1 MARLPVTQVTVKTTK
16 VSGAANFTLKNFL
29 AEVRRAGLAR
39 PNRFEILVQ
48 PPGVLSGT
56 ESQLVSLMADATLLP
71 GKRVLTSRQ
80 QLFGPPE
87 FFPVGVDYG
96 GDSLNIQFIVD
107 RELRTKLFFDSWM
120 EQVISPTQSNNR
132 TWHATR
138 YRSDY
143 IGRIVI
149 NQLDESDSVMYS
161 VTVYDV
167 FPVAINPMQMDNN
180 ITGAVHKLNV
190 SFNYRYW
197 DTNQIAPNTRA
208 NSSIWNDIFGIFG
221 SKSINNPGLPTLPVV
236 DTNTNQSQFILTPQQ
251 QAQNVLQPGS
261 NPGTGSQG
269 GEFFL
274 IK

>member
-1 MARLPVTQVTVKTTK
+1 MATRLPTTEVAVKTTK
-16 VSGAANFTLKNFL
+16 VSGAASFTLKNFL
-29 AEVRRAGLAR
+29 AEVRRAGLSR

-48 PPGVLSGT
+48 PPGALSGT

-71 GKRVLTSRQ
+71 GKRVLTGRQ

-96 GDSLNIQFIVD
+96 GDSLNITFIVD
-107 RELRTKLFFDSWM
+107 RELRTKLFFDGWIN
-120 EQVISPTQSNNR
+120 QVVSPAENGSK
-132 TWHATR
+132 TWHTTR

-149 NQLDESDSVMYS
+149 NQLDESVSVVYS
-161 VTVYDV
+161 VTVYDI
-167 FPVAINPMQMDNN
+167 FPIAVNPMQMDNN
-180 ITGAVHKLNV
+180 LTGTIHKLNV
-190 SFNYRYW
+190 TFNYRYW

-221 SKSINNPGLPTLPVV
+221 AKSITNPSLPTLPII

-251 QAQNVLQPGS
+251 QAQNLLQPG
-261 NPGTGSQG
+261 NNTPGS
-269 GEFFL
+269 EFFL
-274 IK
+274 VK